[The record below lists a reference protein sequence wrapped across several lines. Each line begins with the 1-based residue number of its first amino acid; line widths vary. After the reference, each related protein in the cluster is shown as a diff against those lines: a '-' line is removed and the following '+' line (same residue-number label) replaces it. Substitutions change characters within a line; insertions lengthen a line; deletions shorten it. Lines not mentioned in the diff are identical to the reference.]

1 MSNFNN
7 VCQVTNALVGSA
19 PIRWSASTPDNLGTI
34 TTAGYMNDRFKT
46 IKANDVWEINYSDT
60 SVFPLNVGEAATYG
74 QFQVTYNSGTG
85 NYSLVALSSGAAS
98 LAIAN
103 NLSEIATEGAASQA
117 TALAN
122 LGVHA
127 AKFSNAGGSATVVIT
142 DARITTASV
151 VVASMQ
157 SSANAVTIQKVT
169 PTANT
174 LTILCSADPGVS
186 VIAYHAISAVE

>member
-19 PIRWSASTPDNLGTI
+19 PIRWSASTPDNLGAI

-60 SVFPLNVGEAATYG
+60 STFPLNVGEASTYG

-85 NYSLVALSSGAAS
+85 NYSLVALTSGAAS

-103 NLSEIATEGAASQA
+103 NLSEIATAGAVDQA
-117 TALAN
+117 AALGN

-127 AKFSNAGGSATVVIT
+127 AKFTNAGGSATTSIT
-142 DARITTASV
+142 DAKITTASV
-151 VVASMQ
+151 ITGNWQ
-157 SSANAVTIQKVT
+157 SSTNAVTVQKIT
-169 PTANT
+169 PGSGSFTV
-174 LTILCSADPGVS
+174 LSSGDPGSS
-186 VIAYHAISAVE
+186 VFAYHAISAVE